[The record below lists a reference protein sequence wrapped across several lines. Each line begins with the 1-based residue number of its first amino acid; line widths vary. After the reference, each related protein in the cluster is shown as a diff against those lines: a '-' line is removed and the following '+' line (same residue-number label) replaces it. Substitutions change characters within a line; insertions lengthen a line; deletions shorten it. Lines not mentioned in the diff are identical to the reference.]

1 MVKKKIQKNNIMKDN
16 QLKINLLECPNLTCE
31 KCEHLFFKKVIII
44 KKISKFMVG
53 SSEDQYQP
61 METYACDSCGHI
73 NSEYDILNIK
83 E

>member
-44 KKISKFMVG
+44 KKISKTLKYCAIYKYFKT
-53 SSEDQYQP
+53 P
-61 METYACDSCGHI
+61 T
-73 NSEYDILNIK
+73 N
-83 E
+83 